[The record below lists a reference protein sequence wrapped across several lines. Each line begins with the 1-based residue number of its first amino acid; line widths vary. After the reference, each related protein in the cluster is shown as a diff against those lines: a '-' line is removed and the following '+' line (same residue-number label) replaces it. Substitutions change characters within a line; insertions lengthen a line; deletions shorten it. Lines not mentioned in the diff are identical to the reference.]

1 MAGSDYSL
9 RLRATLDTTQVQQEL
24 KKLRAAQTM
33 AFDQGGSVTNKG
45 LQGVSNMQKIEVQL
59 AKLNSS
65 ISGLQRAIE
74 QLQRSQITTS
84 KKLGDTIVRGGGG
97 GGGYLPGSARGSGIS
112 GSIIAKT
119 WLGSNEFKRVTE
131 DVFRKIE
138 SKFQRSGVDLP
149 RKYQV
154 LKRGGMRAHQLL
166 KSGELEKYIPD
177 MTSDNYNK
185 KISRWNRQNDIG
197 RNPIIRNNELRAQM
211 SQNKQ
216 IATYIG
222 GQLLGGAAELATGL
236 GYNRTG
242 AVLGGIGQGVTAGG
256 SAAFGATLMGAGAA
270 VAGPIG
276 IIAGLGTAAFAV
288 TKSFI
293 ELNEATK
300 QAAENQLKVA
310 EVLRQTSIAQSTE
323 RYGTWQGIRA
333 QQVLNENNL
342 PVAKERA
349 AYFKKELNKSQGIYF
364 SLQDPK
370 AYEEKIRKDAEIKKN
385 LTITE
390 RRVVSGG
397 GTTTGNYSTS
407 IQEYKRGL
415 TDEEKAEIDKA
426 ANESILAYQKK
437 FEVAKKE
444 YQAALQNS
452 KTWDDVAKALQSQ
465 KDAADKMSREA
476 KNQEFAKRRQLREG
490 ALFASEAYI
499 QNDRIRSTQIMAM
512 DIMNNKQSSP
522 LEKFNKIAEELD
534 KLRSNRKSL
543 VEQAYGINKEI
554 AKGGRDSNEL
564 ADMTRR
570 RDQLLKDASYLA
582 QRAGILE
589 SELGNISTS
598 TIAPDLSHM
607 TSLAQYG
614 FNMGEKNNNVE
625 RMEKY
630 YTKSLTLQQQIKD
643 KLQEGIR
650 TEAVYN

>member
-24 KKLRAAQTM
+24 KKLRAAQAM
-33 AFDQGGSVTNKG
+33 AFDQGDSVTNKG
-45 LQGVSNMQKIEVQL
+45 LQGVSHMQKIEVQL
-59 AKLNSS
+59 TKLNSS

-74 QLQRSQITTS
+74 QLSRWQSNATHKANIPNKVS
-84 KKLGDTIVRGGGG
+84 GLP
-97 GGGYLPGSARGSGIS
+97 YLPPGMNKSQFNSWMGSKEYAR
-112 GSIIAKT
+112 
-119 WLGSNEFKRVTE
+119 LNQRVI
-131 DVFRKIE
+131 D
-138 SKFQRSGVDLP
+138 
-149 RKYQV
+149 
-154 LKRGGMRAHQLL
+154 LL
-166 KSGELEKYIPD
+166 KSEGKFKDGYAEIKKEKYSINDPYLAHKLWGTGELKDINKYFNKSNYQD
-177 MTSDNYNK
+177 QMTN
-185 KISRWNRQNDIG
+185 WNQINNNQNRREFLSQG
-197 RNPIIRNNELRAQM
+197 R
-211 SQNKQ
+211 Q
-216 IATYIG
+216 IASYIG
-222 GQLLGGAAELATGL
+222 GQILGGAGELATGL

-256 SAAFGATLMGAGAA
+256 SMAFMASLMGAGAA
-270 VAGPIG
+270 AGPIG
-276 IIAGLGTAAFAV
+276 IIAGLGAAALEV
-288 TKSFI
+288 TKS
-293 ELNEATK
+293 LNEMNEASK
-300 QAAENQLKVA
+300 QAAENQKKVA
-310 EVLRQTSIAQSTE
+310 EALLHTSIAQSTE

-385 LTITE
+385 STVTE
-390 RRVVSGG
+390 RGLVYGGGG
-397 GTTTGNYSTS
+397 GTATGNYSMS
-407 IQEYKRGL
+407 VQEYQRQR

-426 ANESILAYQKK
+426 ANESILAYHKK
-437 FEVAKKE
+437 FEAAKKE
-444 YQAALQNS
+444 YQAAIQNS

-465 KDAADKMSREA
+465 KDAADKMSRETR
-476 KNQEFAKRRQLREG
+476 NQEFAKRRQLREG
-490 ALFASEAYI
+490 ALFAADAYI

-543 VEQAYGINKEI
+543 VEKAYGINKEI

-570 RDQLLKDASYLA
+570 RDQLLKDAGYLA

-598 TIAPDLSHM
+598 TLAPDLSHM
-607 TSLAQYG
+607 TSLSQYG
-614 FNMGEKNNNVE
+614 FNMGEKDDRVE

-630 YTKSLTLQQQIKD
+630 YNKSLTLQQQIKD

>member
-1 MAGSDYSL
+1 MAGNDYQL

-24 KKLRAAQTM
+24 KKLRSAQAM
-33 AFDQGGSVTNKG
+33 VLDQGGSGTNKG
-45 LQGVSNMQKIEVQL
+45 LQGVSHMQKIEVQL
-59 AKLNSS
+59 TKLNSS

-74 QLQRSQITTS
+74 QLSRWQSNATHKANIPNKVS
-84 KKLGDTIVRGGGG
+84 GLP
-97 GGGYLPGSARGSGIS
+97 YLPPGMNKSQFNSWMGSKEYAR
-112 GSIIAKT
+112 
-119 WLGSNEFKRVTE
+119 LNQRVI
-131 DVFRKIE
+131 D
-138 SKFQRSGVDLP
+138 
-149 RKYQV
+149 
-154 LKRGGMRAHQLL
+154 LL
-166 KSGELEKYIPD
+166 KSEGKFKDGYAEINKEKYSINDPYLAHKLWGTGELKDINKYFSKSNYQD
-177 MTSDNYNK
+177 QMTN
-185 KISRWNRQNDIG
+185 WNQINNNQNRREFLSQG
-197 RNPIIRNNELRAQM
+197 R
-211 SQNKQ
+211 Q
-216 IATYIG
+216 IASYIG
-222 GQLLGGAAELATGL
+222 GQILGGAGELATGL
-236 GYNRTG
+236 GYNRAG

-256 SAAFGATLMGAGAA
+256 SMAFMASLMGAGAA
-270 VAGPIG
+270 AGPIG
-276 IIAGLGTAAFAV
+276 IIAGLGAAALEV
-288 TKSFI
+288 TKS
-293 ELNEATK
+293 LNEMNEASK
-300 QAAENQLKVA
+300 QAAENQKKVA
-310 EVLRQTSIAQSTE
+310 EALLQTSIAQSTE

-333 QQVLNENNL
+333 QQALNENNL

-370 AYEEKIRKDAEIKKN
+370 AYEEKIRKDAELKKN
-385 LTITE
+385 LTVTE

-397 GTTTGNYSTS
+397 GTATGNYSTS
-407 IQEYKRGL
+407 FQEYKRGL
-415 TDEEKAEIDKA
+415 TDKEKAEIDKA

-465 KDAADKMSREA
+465 KDAADKMSRETR
-476 KNQEFAKRRQLREG
+476 NQEFLKRRQLREG
-490 ALFASEAYI
+490 ALFAADAYI
-499 QNDRIRSTQIMAM
+499 QSDRIRSTQIMAM
-512 DIMNNKQSSP
+512 DIMNNKKSSP

-543 VEQAYGINKEI
+543 IEKAYGINKEI

-570 RDQLLKDASYLA
+570 RDQLLKDAGYLA

-607 TSLAQYG
+607 TSLSQYG
-614 FNMGEKNNNVE
+614 FNMGEKDDRVE

-630 YTKSLTLQQQIKD
+630 YNKSLTLQQQIKD

>member
-24 KKLRAAQTM
+24 KKLRAAQAM
-33 AFDQGGSVTNKG
+33 AFDQGGSGTNKG
-45 LQGVSNMQKIEVQL
+45 LQGMSHMQKIEVQL
-59 AKLNSS
+59 TKLNSS

-74 QLQRSQITTS
+74 QLSRWQSNATHKANIPNKVS
-84 KKLGDTIVRGGGG
+84 GLP
-97 GGGYLPGSARGSGIS
+97 YLPPGMNKSQFNSWMGSKEYAR
-112 GSIIAKT
+112 
-119 WLGSNEFKRVTE
+119 LNQRVI
-131 DVFRKIE
+131 D
-138 SKFQRSGVDLP
+138 
-149 RKYQV
+149 
-154 LKRGGMRAHQLL
+154 LL
-166 KSGELEKYIPD
+166 KSEGRFKDGYAEVDKEKYSINDPYLAHKLWGTGELKAINKYFSKSNYQD
-177 MTSDNYNK
+177 QMTN
-185 KISRWNRQNDIG
+185 WNQINNNQNRREFLSQG
-197 RNPIIRNNELRAQM
+197 R
-211 SQNKQ
+211 Q
-216 IATYIG
+216 IASYIG
-222 GQLLGGAAELATGL
+222 GQVLGGAGELATGL

-256 SAAFGATLMGAGAA
+256 SMAFTASLMGAGAA
-270 VAGPIG
+270 AGPIG
-276 IIAGLGTAAFAV
+276 IIIGLGAAALEV
-288 TKSFI
+288 TKS
-293 ELNEATK
+293 LNEMNEASK
-300 QAAENQLKVA
+300 QAAENQKKVA
-310 EVLRQTSIAQSTE
+310 DAMLQTSIAQSMD

-370 AYEEKIRKDAEIKKN
+370 AYAEKIRKDAELKKN
-385 LTITE
+385 STVTE

-397 GTTTGNYSTS
+397 GTATGNYSMS
-407 IQEYKRGL
+407 VQEYQREL

-437 FEVAKKE
+437 FEAAKKE
-444 YQAALQNS
+444 YQAAIQNS

-465 KDAADKMSREA
+465 KDAADKMSRETR
-476 KNQEFAKRRQLREG
+476 NQEFSKRRQLREG
-490 ALFASEAYI
+490 ALFAAEAYI

-543 VEQAYGINKEI
+543 VEKAYGINKEI

-570 RDQLLKDASYLA
+570 RDQLLKDAGYLA

-607 TSLAQYG
+607 TSLSQYG
-614 FNMGEKNNNVE
+614 FNMGEKDDRVE

-630 YTKSLTLQQQIKD
+630 YNKSLTLQQQIKD

>member
-24 KKLRAAQTM
+24 KKLRSAQAM
-33 AFDQGGSVTNKG
+33 VLDQGGSGTNKG
-45 LQGVSNMQKIEVQL
+45 LQGVSHMQKIEVQL
-59 AKLNSS
+59 TKLNSS

-74 QLQRSQITTS
+74 QLSRWQSNATHKANIPNKVS
-84 KKLGDTIVRGGGG
+84 GLP
-97 GGGYLPGSARGSGIS
+97 YLPPGMNKSQFNSWMGSKEYAR
-112 GSIIAKT
+112 
-119 WLGSNEFKRVTE
+119 LNQRVI
-131 DVFRKIE
+131 D
-138 SKFQRSGVDLP
+138 
-149 RKYQV
+149 
-154 LKRGGMRAHQLL
+154 LL
-166 KSGELEKYIPD
+166 KSEGKFKDGYAEINKEKYSINDPYLAHKLWGTGELKDINKYFSKSNYQD
-177 MTSDNYNK
+177 QMTN
-185 KISRWNRQNDIG
+185 WNQINNNQNRREFLSQG
-197 RNPIIRNNELRAQM
+197 R
-211 SQNKQ
+211 Q
-216 IATYIG
+216 IASYIG
-222 GQLLGGAAELATGL
+222 GQILGGAGELATGL
-236 GYNRTG
+236 GYNRAG
-242 AVLGGIGQGVTAGG
+242 AVLGGIGEGVTAGG
-256 SAAFGATLMGAGAA
+256 SMAFTASLMGAGAA

-276 IIAGLGTAAFAV
+276 IIVGLGTAALAV
-288 TKSFI
+288 TKS
-293 ELNEATK
+293 LNDMNEASK
-300 QAAENQLKVA
+300 QAAENQRKVA
-310 EVLRQTSIAQSTE
+310 EALLQTSIAQSTE

-333 QQVLNENNL
+333 QQALNENNL

-370 AYEEKIRKDAEIKKN
+370 AYEEKIRKDAELKKN
-385 LTITE
+385 LTVTE

-397 GTTTGNYSTS
+397 GTATGNYSTS
-407 IQEYKRGL
+407 FQEYKRGL
-415 TDEEKAEIDKA
+415 TDKEKAEIDKA

-465 KDAADKMSREA
+465 KDAADKMSRETR
-476 KNQEFAKRRQLREG
+476 NQEFLKRRQLREG
-490 ALFASEAYI
+490 ALFAADAYI
-499 QNDRIRSTQIMAM
+499 QSGRIRSTQIMAM
-512 DIMNNKQSSP
+512 DIMNNKKSSP

-543 VEQAYGINKEI
+543 IEKAYGINKEI

-570 RDQLLKDASYLA
+570 RDQLLKDAGYLA

-607 TSLAQYG
+607 TSLSQYG
-614 FNMGEKNNNVE
+614 FNMGEKDDRVE

-630 YTKSLTLQQQIKD
+630 YNKSLTLQQQIKD

>member
-24 KKLRAAQTM
+24 KKLRSAQAM
-33 AFDQGGSVTNKG
+33 VLDQGGSGTNKG
-45 LQGVSNMQKIEVQL
+45 LQGVSHMQKIEVQL
-59 AKLNSS
+59 TKLNSS

-74 QLQRSQITTS
+74 QLSRWQSNATHKANIPNKVS
-84 KKLGDTIVRGGGG
+84 GLP
-97 GGGYLPGSARGSGIS
+97 YLPPGMNKSQFNSWMGSKEYAR
-112 GSIIAKT
+112 
-119 WLGSNEFKRVTE
+119 LNQRVI
-131 DVFRKIE
+131 D
-138 SKFQRSGVDLP
+138 
-149 RKYQV
+149 
-154 LKRGGMRAHQLL
+154 LL
-166 KSGELEKYIPD
+166 KSEGKFKDGYAEINKEKYSINDPYLAHKLWGTGELKDINKYFSKSNYQD
-177 MTSDNYNK
+177 QMTN
-185 KISRWNRQNDIG
+185 WNQINNNQNRREFLSQG
-197 RNPIIRNNELRAQM
+197 R
-211 SQNKQ
+211 Q
-216 IATYIG
+216 IASYIG
-222 GQLLGGAAELATGL
+222 GQILGGAGELATGL
-236 GYNRTG
+236 GYNRAG
-242 AVLGGIGQGVTAGG
+242 AVLGGIGEGVTAGG
-256 SAAFGATLMGAGAA
+256 SMAFTASLMGAGAA

-276 IIAGLGTAAFAV
+276 IIVGLGTAALAV
-288 TKSFI
+288 TKS
-293 ELNEATK
+293 LNEMNEASK
-300 QAAENQLKVA
+300 QAAENQRKVA
-310 EVLRQTSIAQSTE
+310 EALLQTSIAQSTE

-333 QQVLNENNL
+333 QQALNENNL

-370 AYEEKIRKDAEIKKN
+370 AYEEKIRKDAELKKN
-385 LTITE
+385 LTVTE

-397 GTTTGNYSTS
+397 GTATGNYSTS
-407 IQEYKRGL
+407 FQEYKRGL
-415 TDEEKAEIDKA
+415 TDKEKAEIDKA

-465 KDAADKMSREA
+465 KDAADKMSRETR
-476 KNQEFAKRRQLREG
+476 NQEFLKRRQLREG
-490 ALFASEAYI
+490 ALFAADAYI
-499 QNDRIRSTQIMAM
+499 QSDRIRSTQIMAM
-512 DIMNNKQSSP
+512 DIMNNKKSSP

-543 VEQAYGINKEI
+543 IEKAYGINKEI

-570 RDQLLKDASYLA
+570 RDQLLKDAGYLA

-607 TSLAQYG
+607 TSLSQYG
-614 FNMGEKNNNVE
+614 FNMGEKDDRVE

-630 YTKSLTLQQQIKD
+630 YNKSLTLQQQIKD

>member
-24 KKLRAAQTM
+24 KKLRAAQAM
-33 AFDQGGSVTNKG
+33 ALDQGGSVTNKG
-45 LQGVSNMQKIEVQL
+45 LQGVSHMQKIEVQL
-59 AKLNSS
+59 TKLNSS

-74 QLQRSQITTS
+74 QLSRWQSNATHKANIPNKVS
-84 KKLGDTIVRGGGG
+84 GLP
-97 GGGYLPGSARGSGIS
+97 YLPPGMNKSQFNSWMGSKEYAR
-112 GSIIAKT
+112 
-119 WLGSNEFKRVTE
+119 LNQRVI
-131 DVFRKIE
+131 D
-138 SKFQRSGVDLP
+138 
-149 RKYQV
+149 
-154 LKRGGMRAHQLL
+154 LL
-166 KSGELEKYIPD
+166 KSEGKFKDGYAEINKEKYSINDPYLAHKLWGTGELKGINKYFSKSNYQD
-177 MTSDNYNK
+177 QMTN
-185 KISRWNRQNDIG
+185 WNQINNNQNRREFLSQG
-197 RNPIIRNNELRAQM
+197 R
-211 SQNKQ
+211 Q
-216 IATYIG
+216 IASYIG
-222 GQLLGGAAELATGL
+222 GQILGGAGELATGL

-242 AVLGGIGQGVTAGG
+242 AVLGGIGEGVTAGG
-256 SAAFGATLMGAGAA
+256 SMAFTASLMGAGAA
-270 VAGPIG
+270 AGPIG
-276 IIAGLGTAAFAV
+276 IIVGLGAAALAV
-288 TKSFI
+288 TKS
-293 ELNEATK
+293 LNEMNEASK
-300 QAAENQLKVA
+300 QAAENQRKVA
-310 EVLRQTSIAQSTE
+310 EALLQTSIAQSTE

-333 QQVLNENNL
+333 QQALNENNL

-370 AYEEKIRKDAEIKKN
+370 AYEEKIRKDAELKKN
-385 LTITE
+385 LTVTE

-397 GTTTGNYSTS
+397 GTATGNYSTS
-407 IQEYKRGL
+407 FQEYKRGL
-415 TDEEKAEIDKA
+415 TDKEKAEIDKA

-465 KDAADKMSREA
+465 KDAADKMSRETR
-476 KNQEFAKRRQLREG
+476 NQEFLKRRQLREG
-490 ALFASEAYI
+490 ALFAAEAYI

-543 VEQAYGINKEI
+543 IEKAYGINKEI

-570 RDQLLKDASYLA
+570 RDQLLKDAGYLA

-607 TSLAQYG
+607 TSLSQYG
-614 FNMGEKNNNVE
+614 FNMGEKDDRVE

-630 YTKSLTLQQQIKD
+630 YNKSLTLQQQIKD

>member
-9 RLRATLDTTQVQQEL
+9 KLRATLDTTQVQQEL
-24 KKLRAAQTM
+24 KKLRAAQAM
-33 AFDQGGSVTNKG
+33 AFDQGGSGTSKG
-45 LQGVSNMQKIEVQL
+45 LQGMSHMQKIEVQL
-59 AKLNSS
+59 TKLNSS

-74 QLQRSQITTS
+74 QLSRTQFNTTKQS
-84 KKLGDTIVRGGGG
+84 NVLPGKLKSSYLPNGMTQKQFGSWLDSSEYKKLNNKVANVFKYYGLASGRWARYGGETFNLNDP
-97 GGGYLPGSARGSGIS
+97 YLAH
-112 GSIIAKT
+112 
-119 WLGSNEFKRVTE
+119 RVWGT
-131 DVFRKIE
+131 
-138 SKFQRSGVDLP
+138 G
-149 RKYQV
+149 
-154 LKRGGMRAHQLL
+154 LL
-166 KSGELEKYIPD
+166 KGL
-177 MTSDNYNK
+177 DNSLNK
-185 KISRWNRQNDIG
+185 SNYKDLLTNWNMMNDPKAQKQQFSQG
-197 RNPIIRNNELRAQM
+197 R
-211 SQNKQ
+211 Q
-216 IATYIG
+216 IASYIG
-222 GQLLGGAAELATGL
+222 GQLLGGAGELATGL

-242 AVLGGIGQGVTAGG
+242 AVLGGIGEGVTAGG
-256 SAAFGATLMGAGAA
+256 SMAFTASLIGAGAA

-276 IIAGLGTAAFAV
+276 IIVGLGTAALAV
-288 TKSFI
+288 TKS
-293 ELNEATK
+293 LNDMNEATR
-300 QAAENQLKVA
+300 QAAENQKKVA
-310 EVLRQTSIAQSTE
+310 EALLQTSIAQSTE

-370 AYEEKIRKDAEIKKN
+370 AYEEKIRKDAELKKN
-385 LTITE
+385 LTVTE

-397 GTTTGNYSTS
+397 GTATGNYSTY
-407 IQEYKRGL
+407 IQEYKRQL

-437 FEVAKKE
+437 FEAAKKE
-444 YQAALQNS
+444 YQAAIQNS

-465 KDAADKMSREA
+465 KDAADKMSRETR
-476 KNQEFAKRRQLREG
+476 NQEFAKRRQLREG
-490 ALFASEAYI
+490 ALFAAESYI
-499 QNDRIRSTQIMAM
+499 QSDRIRSTQIMAM

-534 KLRSNRKSL
+534 KLRANRKSL
-543 VEQAYGINKEI
+543 VEKAYGINKEI

-607 TSLAQYG
+607 TSLSQYG
-614 FNMGEKNNNVE
+614 FNMGEKDDRVE

-630 YTKSLTLQQQIKD
+630 YNKSLTLQQQIKD
-643 KLQEGIR
+643 KLQEGIK

>member
-24 KKLRAAQTM
+24 KKLRAAQAM
-33 AFDQGGSVTNKG
+33 ALDQGGSVTNKG
-45 LQGVSNMQKIEVQL
+45 LQGVSHMQKIEVQL
-59 AKLNSS
+59 TKLNSS

-74 QLQRSQITTS
+74 QLSRWQSNATHKANIPNKVS
-84 KKLGDTIVRGGGG
+84 GLP
-97 GGGYLPGSARGSGIS
+97 YLPPGMNKSQFNSWMGSKEYAR
-112 GSIIAKT
+112 
-119 WLGSNEFKRVTE
+119 LNQRVI
-131 DVFRKIE
+131 D
-138 SKFQRSGVDLP
+138 
-149 RKYQV
+149 
-154 LKRGGMRAHQLL
+154 LL
-166 KSGELEKYIPD
+166 KSEGKFKDGYAEINKEKYSINDPYLAHKLWGTGELKGINKYFSKSNYQD
-177 MTSDNYNK
+177 QMTN
-185 KISRWNRQNDIG
+185 WNQINNNQNRREFLSQG
-197 RNPIIRNNELRAQM
+197 R
-211 SQNKQ
+211 Q
-216 IATYIG
+216 IASYIG
-222 GQLLGGAAELATGL
+222 GQILGGAGELATGL

-242 AVLGGIGQGVTAGG
+242 AVLGGIGEGVTAGG
-256 SAAFGATLMGAGAA
+256 SMAFTASLMGAGAA
-270 VAGPIG
+270 AGPIG
-276 IIAGLGTAAFAV
+276 IIVGLGAAALAV
-288 TKSFI
+288 TKS
-293 ELNEATK
+293 LNEMNEASK
-300 QAAENQLKVA
+300 QAAENQRKVA
-310 EVLRQTSIAQSTE
+310 EALLQTSIAQSTE

-333 QQVLNENNL
+333 QQALNENNL

-370 AYEEKIRKDAEIKKN
+370 AYEEKIRKDAELKKN
-385 LTITE
+385 LTVTE

-397 GTTTGNYSTS
+397 GTATGNYSTS
-407 IQEYKRGL
+407 FQEYKRGL
-415 TDEEKAEIDKA
+415 TDKEKAEIDKA

-465 KDAADKMSREA
+465 KDAADKMSRETR
-476 KNQEFAKRRQLREG
+476 NQEFLKRRQLREG
-490 ALFASEAYI
+490 ALFAAEAYI
-499 QNDRIRSTQIMAM
+499 QSDRIRSTQIMAM

-543 VEQAYGINKEI
+543 IEKAYGINKEI

-570 RDQLLKDASYLA
+570 RDQLLKDAGYLA

-607 TSLAQYG
+607 TSLSQYG
-614 FNMGEKNNNVE
+614 FNMGEKDDRVE

-630 YTKSLTLQQQIKD
+630 YNKSLTLQQQIKD

>member
-1 MAGSDYSL
+1 MTNWNQINNNQNRREFLS
-9 RLRATLDTTQVQQEL
+9 
-24 KKLRAAQTM
+24 
-33 AFDQGGSVTNKG
+33 QG
-45 LQGVSNMQKIEVQL
+45 
-59 AKLNSS
+59 
-65 ISGLQRAIE
+65 R
-74 QLQRSQITTS
+74 
-84 KKLGDTIVRGGGG
+84 
-97 GGGYLPGSARGSGIS
+97 
-112 GSIIAKT
+112 
-119 WLGSNEFKRVTE
+119 
-131 DVFRKIE
+131 
-138 SKFQRSGVDLP
+138 
-149 RKYQV
+149 
-154 LKRGGMRAHQLL
+154 
-166 KSGELEKYIPD
+166 
-177 MTSDNYNK
+177 
-185 KISRWNRQNDIG
+185 
-197 RNPIIRNNELRAQM
+197 
-211 SQNKQ
+211 Q
-216 IATYIG
+216 IASYIG
-222 GQLLGGAAELATGL
+222 GQILGGAGELVTGL
-236 GYNRTG
+236 GYNRAG

-256 SAAFGATLMGAGAA
+256 SMAFTASLLGAGAA
-270 VAGPIG
+270 AGPIG
-276 IIAGLGTAAFAV
+276 IIAGLGAAALEV
-288 TKSFI
+288 TKS
-293 ELNEATK
+293 LNEMNEASK
-300 QAAENQLKVA
+300 QAAENQKKVA
-310 EVLRQTSIAQSTE
+310 EALLHTSIAQSTE

-370 AYEEKIRKDAEIKKN
+370 AYAEKIRKDAELKKN
-385 LTITE
+385 STVTE
-390 RRVVSGG
+390 RGLVYGGGG
-397 GTTTGNYSTS
+397 GTATGNYSMS
-407 IQEYKRGL
+407 VQEYQRQR

-437 FEVAKKE
+437 FDAAKKE

-598 TIAPDLSHM
+598 TLAPDLSHM

-614 FNMGEKNNNVE
+614 FNMGEKDDRVE

-630 YTKSLTLQQQIKD
+630 YNKSLTLQQQIKD

>member
-24 KKLRAAQTM
+24 KKLRAAQAM
-33 AFDQGGSVTNKG
+33 ALDQGGSVTNKG
-45 LQGVSNMQKIEVQL
+45 LQGVSHMQKIEVQL
-59 AKLNSS
+59 TKLNSS

-74 QLQRSQITTS
+74 QLSRWQSNATHKANIPNKVS
-84 KKLGDTIVRGGGG
+84 GLP
-97 GGGYLPGSARGSGIS
+97 YLPPGMNKSQFNYWMGSKEYARLNQRVINLLNSEGKFKNGYAEINNEKY
-112 GSIIAKT
+112 SINDPY
-119 WLGSNEFKRVTE
+119 L
-131 DVFRKIE
+131 
-138 SKFQRSGVDLP
+138 
-149 RKYQV
+149 
-154 LKRGGMRAHQLL
+154 AHKLWGT
-166 KSGELEKYIPD
+166 GELKDINKDFNKSSYQD
-177 MTSDNYNK
+177 QMTN
-185 KISRWNRQNDIG
+185 WNQINNNQNRREFLSQG
-197 RNPIIRNNELRAQM
+197 R
-211 SQNKQ
+211 Q
-216 IATYIG
+216 IASYIG
-222 GQLLGGAAELATGL
+222 GQILGGAGELATGL
-236 GYNRTG
+236 GYNRAG

-256 SAAFGATLMGAGAA
+256 SMAFMASLMGAGAA
-270 VAGPIG
+270 AGPIG
-276 IIAGLGTAAFAV
+276 IIAGLGAAALEV
-288 TKSFI
+288 TKS
-293 ELNEATK
+293 LNEMNEASK
-300 QAAENQLKVA
+300 QAAENQKKVA
-310 EVLRQTSIAQSTE
+310 EALLHTSIAQSTE

-370 AYEEKIRKDAEIKKN
+370 AYEEKIRKDAELKKN
-385 LTITE
+385 STVTE

-397 GTTTGNYSTS
+397 GTATGNYSMS
-407 IQEYKRGL
+407 VQEYQREL

-437 FEVAKKE
+437 FEAAKKE
-444 YQAALQNS
+444 YQAAIQNS

-465 KDAADKMSREA
+465 KDAADKMSRETR
-476 KNQEFAKRRQLREG
+476 NQEFLKRRQLREG
-490 ALFASEAYI
+490 ALFAADAYI
-499 QNDRIRSTQIMAM
+499 QSDRIRSTQIMAM

-543 VEQAYGINKEI
+543 VEKAYGINKEI

-570 RDQLLKDASYLA
+570 RDQLLKDAGYLA

-607 TSLAQYG
+607 TSLSQYG
-614 FNMGEKNNNVE
+614 FNMGEKDDRVE

-630 YTKSLTLQQQIKD
+630 YNKSLTLQQQIKD

>member
-24 KKLRAAQTM
+24 KKLRSAQAM
-33 AFDQGGSVTNKG
+33 VLDQGGSGTNKG
-45 LQGVSNMQKIEVQL
+45 LQGVSHMQKIEVQL
-59 AKLNSS
+59 TKLNSS

-74 QLQRSQITTS
+74 QLSRWQSNATHKANIPNKVS
-84 KKLGDTIVRGGGG
+84 GLP
-97 GGGYLPGSARGSGIS
+97 YLPPGMNKSQFNSWMGSKEYAR
-112 GSIIAKT
+112 
-119 WLGSNEFKRVTE
+119 LNQRVI
-131 DVFRKIE
+131 D
-138 SKFQRSGVDLP
+138 
-149 RKYQV
+149 
-154 LKRGGMRAHQLL
+154 LL
-166 KSGELEKYIPD
+166 KSEGKFKDGYAEINKEKYSINDPYLAHKLWGTGELKDINKYFSKSNYQD
-177 MTSDNYNK
+177 QMTN
-185 KISRWNRQNDIG
+185 WNQINNNQNRREFLSQG
-197 RNPIIRNNELRAQM
+197 R
-211 SQNKQ
+211 Q
-216 IATYIG
+216 IASYIG
-222 GQLLGGAAELATGL
+222 GQILGGAGELATGL
-236 GYNRTG
+236 GYNRAG

-256 SAAFGATLMGAGAA
+256 SMAFMASLMGAGAA
-270 VAGPIG
+270 AGPIG
-276 IIAGLGTAAFAV
+276 IIAGLGAAALEV
-288 TKSFI
+288 TKS
-293 ELNEATK
+293 LNEMNEASK
-300 QAAENQLKVA
+300 QAAENQKKVA
-310 EVLRQTSIAQSTE
+310 EALLQTSIAQSTE

-333 QQVLNENNL
+333 QQALNENNL

-370 AYEEKIRKDAEIKKN
+370 AYEEKIRKDAELKKN
-385 LTITE
+385 LTVTE

-397 GTTTGNYSTS
+397 GTATGNYSTS
-407 IQEYKRGL
+407 FQEYKRGL
-415 TDEEKAEIDKA
+415 TDKEKAEIDKA

-465 KDAADKMSREA
+465 KDAADKMSRETR
-476 KNQEFAKRRQLREG
+476 NQEFLKRRQLREG
-490 ALFASEAYI
+490 ALFAADAYI
-499 QNDRIRSTQIMAM
+499 QSDRIRSTQIMAM
-512 DIMNNKQSSP
+512 DIMNNKKSSP

-543 VEQAYGINKEI
+543 IEKAYGINKEI

-570 RDQLLKDASYLA
+570 RDQLLKDAGYLA

-607 TSLAQYG
+607 TSLSQYG
-614 FNMGEKNNNVE
+614 FNMGEKDDRVE

-630 YTKSLTLQQQIKD
+630 YNKSLTLQQQIKD

>member
-33 AFDQGGSVTNKG
+33 AFDQGGSVTSKG
-45 LQGVSNMQKIEVQL
+45 LQGVSHMQKIEVQL
-59 AKLNSS
+59 TKLNSW
-65 ISGLQRAIE
+65 IAGLQRAIE
-74 QLQRSQITTS
+74 QLSRWQSNATHKSNIPNKAS
-84 KKLGDTIVRGGGG
+84 GLP
-97 GGGYLPGSARGSGIS
+97 YLPPGMNKSQFNSWMGSKEYAR
-112 GSIIAKT
+112 
-119 WLGSNEFKRVTE
+119 LNQRVI
-131 DVFRKIE
+131 D
-138 SKFQRSGVDLP
+138 
-149 RKYQV
+149 
-154 LKRGGMRAHQLL
+154 LL
-166 KSGELEKYIPD
+166 KSEGKFNDGYAEINKEKYSINDPYLAHKLWGTGELKNINKYFNKSNYQD
-177 MTSDNYNK
+177 QMTNWNQ
-185 KISRWNRQNDIG
+185 INNNQNRQEFLSQG
-197 RNPIIRNNELRAQM
+197 R
-211 SQNKQ
+211 Q
-216 IATYIG
+216 IASYIG
-222 GQLLGGAAELATGL
+222 GQVLGGAGELVTGL
-236 GYNRTG
+236 GYNRAG

-256 SAAFGATLMGAGAA
+256 SMAFTASLLGAGAA
-270 VAGPIG
+270 AGPIG
-276 IIAGLGTAAFAV
+276 IIAGLGAAALEV
-288 TKSFI
+288 TKS
-293 ELNEATK
+293 LNEMNEASK
-300 QAAENQLKVA
+300 QAAENQKKVA
-310 EVLRQTSIAQSTE
+310 EAMLQTSIAQSMD

-370 AYEEKIRKDAEIKKN
+370 AYEEKIRKDAELKKN
-385 LTITE
+385 STVTE
-390 RRVVSGG
+390 RGLVYGGGG
-397 GTTTGNYSTS
+397 GTATGNYSMS
-407 IQEYKRGL
+407 VQEYQRQR

-437 FEVAKKE
+437 FEAAKKE

-476 KNQEFAKRRQLREG
+476 RNQEFAKRRQLREG
-490 ALFASEAYI
+490 ALFAAEAYI

-534 KLRSNRKSL
+534 KLRANRKSL
-543 VEQAYGINKEI
+543 VEKAYGINKEI

-570 RDQLLKDASYLA
+570 RDQLLKDAGYLA

-607 TSLAQYG
+607 TSLSQYG
-614 FNMGEKNNNVE
+614 FNMGEKDDRVE

-630 YTKSLTLQQQIKD
+630 YNKSLTLQQQIKD
-643 KLQEGIR
+643 KLQEGIK